1 MVLYDRFGRAILNL
15 RIAITDRCNLNCI
28 YCHHEG
34 EYITSQC
41 SKENSNVELTVDE
54 IERVIRIAAELG
66 IKKVKITGGEPLIR
80 KDVVDIVD
88 RISSIP
94 GIIEV
99 SMVTNG
105 LLLERYALKL
115 KKAGLKR
122 INISLPSPIPEKYKE
137 ITGYPLLDGPERVI
151 RCIKEAIKSKLY
163 PVKINMVIL
172 KGINDVDIE
181 AEMKIAKELGAI
193 LQLIELQDPSAK
205 SDFFQK
211 YHHPLIDVESEL
223 SKRAKKI
230 IIRELH
236 HRKKFFLENG
246 LEVEVVRP
254 MHNSEFCKYCT
265 RLRITS
271 KGEFKPCLLRND
283 NHVPFLDALRKNVS
297 DDTLKKL
304 MIDAIMRREPYFKD
318 NSLVI
323 KNEYKDGGY

>member
-122 INISLPSPIPEKYKE
+122 INISLPSPIPEKYKFE
-137 ITGYPLLDGPERVI
+137 VI
-151 RCIKEAIKSKLY
+151 GANIPTIVQAIKYCLDSY
-163 PVKINMVIL
+163 H
-172 KGINDVDIE
+172 E
-181 AEMKIAKELGAI
+181 ANRDFEVYRESIRQEPQKFIQDMFAI
-193 LQLIELQDPSAK
+193 FGNRGD
-205 SDFFQK
+205 
-211 YHHPLIDVESEL
+211 
-223 SKRAKKI
+223 
-230 IIRELH
+230 
-236 HRKKFFLENG
+236 
-246 LEVEVVRP
+246 
-254 MHNSEFCKYCT
+254 
-265 RLRITS
+265 
-271 KGEFKPCLLRND
+271 
-283 NHVPFLDALRKNVS
+283 
-297 DDTLKKL
+297 
-304 MIDAIMRREPYFKD
+304 
-318 NSLVI
+318 
-323 KNEYKDGGY
+323 